1 MRSKFFSLAV
11 TVVVALAMAACD
23 GGSSPPPV
31 APTVTL
37 TSSASD
43 VAVNGVVTLSWSTTH
58 ATSCIASGA
67 WNHPQGIDGSEG
79 VAVLRTS
86 TYTLSCSGPGGVA
99 TSSVTITV
107 SGPPST
113 HSAALE
119 EMLWALPGRIEY
131 YLPYNQNLLP
141 GNPQSAP
148 YIQAKI
154 AMLQNPGL
162 VAEINNGQYWVE
174 GSAASRVPFVAVFP
188 TGDMRVE
195 ATQAVQSLE
204 RALPV
209 LENFMGAPLYATK
222 VGLWYGFVVGN
233 SGGGGTLDMEDQAT
247 YEARTGAGRWL
258 PYEAILYHELSHS
271 FIGNESLTQFLELY
285 VYNMLQTNSQDPQV
299 WIFTRN
305 YIAWDPSNKEI
316 HALLDVYQLIGPSA
330 MARAY
335 RKVYPLYPLYGQPL
349 SAECKQAFIDQAPSA
364 LKAQVADK
372 MAMVTY

>member
-1 MRSKFFSLAV
+1 MRSQLRNVAI
-11 TVVVALAMAACD
+11 TAVVVLAMAACD
-23 GGSSPPPV
+23 GGSSPP

-37 TSSASD
+37 MSSVS
-43 VAVNGVVTLSWSTTH
+43 GVVEPGTLVTMSWSTTH
-58 ATSCIASGA
+58 VTSCLASGA
-67 WNHPQGIDGSEG
+67 WSHPQGIDGSEG

-154 AMLQNPGL
+154 TMLQNPDL

-174 GSAASRVPFVAVFP
+174 GSAASRVPIVALFP

-209 LENFMGAPLYATK
+209 LENFMGAPLYSTK
-222 VGLWYGFVVGN
+222 VGLWYGFVIGN
-233 SGGGGTLDMEDQAT
+233 SGGGGTLAMEEQAT

-285 VYNMLQTNSQDPQV
+285 VYNMLHTNSQDLQV

-305 YIAWDPSNKEI
+305 YVAGDPSNAGV

-335 RKVYPLYPLYGQPL
+335 RTVYPLYPPCGAPL
-349 SAECKQAFIDQAPSA
+349 PASSKQAFIDQAPSA

>member
-1 MRSKFFSLAV
+1 MRSQFRSLVIMAL
-11 TVVVALAMAACD
+11 VALAMGACD
-23 GGSSPPPV
+23 GGSSPP
-31 APTVTL
+31 APTVKL
-37 TSSASD
+37 TSSVS
-43 VAVNGVVTLSWSTTH
+43 GVVDPGTLVTLSWSTTH
-58 ATSCIASGA
+58 ATSCLASGA
-67 WNHPQGIDGSEG
+67 WSHPQGIDGGEG
-79 VAVLRTS
+79 VVVLRTS

-154 AMLQNPGL
+154 TMLQNPDL

-174 GSAASRVPFVAVFP
+174 GSAASRLPFVALFP
-188 TGDMRVE
+188 TGNMRVE
-195 ATQAVQSLE
+195 ATQAMQSLE

-209 LENFMGAPLYATK
+209 LEDFMGTPLYATK
-222 VGLWYGFVVGN
+222 VGLWYGFVISSFAGVGM
-233 SGGGGTLDMEDQAT
+233 LDMEDQST
-247 YEARTGAGRWL
+247 YEARTGTGRLL

-271 FIGNESLTQFLELY
+271 FMGNESLDQFLELY
-285 VYNMLQTNSQDPQV
+285 VYNMLHTNSQDLQV

-305 YIAWDPSNKEI
+305 YVAWDPSNTGV

-335 RKVYPLYPLYGQPL
+335 RTVYPFHPPCGAPLPA
-349 SAECKQAFIDQAPSA
+349 SSKQAFIDQAPSA
-364 LKAQVADK
+364 LTAQVADK

>member
-1 MRSKFFSLAV
+1 
-11 TVVVALAMAACD
+11 
-23 GGSSPPPV
+23 
-31 APTVTL
+31 
-37 TSSASD
+37 
-43 VAVNGVVTLSWSTTH
+43 
-58 ATSCIASGA
+58 
-67 WNHPQGIDGSEG
+67 
-79 VAVLRTS
+79 
-86 TYTLSCSGPGGVA
+86 
-99 TSSVTITV
+99 
-107 SGPPST
+107 
-113 HSAALE
+113 
-119 EMLWALPGRIEY
+119 
-131 YLPYNQNLLP
+131 
-141 GNPQSAP
+141 
-148 YIQAKI
+148 
-154 AMLQNPGL
+154 
-162 VAEINNGQYWVE
+162 
-174 GSAASRVPFVAVFP
+174 
-188 TGDMRVE
+188 MRVE

-285 VYNMLQTNSQDPQV
+285 VYNMLHTNSQDLQV

-305 YIAWDPSNKEI
+305 YVAGDPSNAGV

-335 RKVYPLYPLYGQPL
+335 RTVYPLYPPCGAPL
-349 SAECKQAFIDQAPSA
+349 PASSKQAFIDQAPSA

>member
-1 MRSKFFSLAV
+1 MRSQLRNVAI
-11 TVVVALAMAACD
+11 TAVVVLAMAACD
-23 GGSSPPPV
+23 GGSSPP

-37 TSSASD
+37 MSSVS
-43 VAVNGVVTLSWSTTH
+43 GVVEPGTLVTMSWSTTH
-58 ATSCIASGA
+58 VTSCLASGA
-67 WNHPQGIDGSEG
+67 WSHPQGIDGSEG

-154 AMLQNPGL
+154 TMLQNPGL

-188 TGDMRVE
+188 TSNMRAE
-195 ATQAVQSLE
+195 AAQALQSLE

-209 LENFMGAPLYATK
+209 LEDFMGTPLYATK
-222 VGLWYGFVVGN
+222 VGLWYGFVSSSFAGVGM
-233 SGGGGTLDMEDQAT
+233 LDMEDQAT
-247 YEARTGAGRWL
+247 YDARTGAGRWL

-271 FIGNESLTQFLELY
+271 FIGNESLDQFLELY
-285 VYNMLQTNSQDPQV
+285 VYNMLHTNSQDLQV

-305 YIAWDPSNKEI
+305 YVAGDPSNAGV

-335 RKVYPLYPLYGQPL
+335 RTVYPLYPPCGAPL
-349 SAECKQAFIDQAPSA
+349 PASSKQAFIDQAPSA

>member
-1 MRSKFFSLAV
+1 MRSQSCIVAI
-11 TVVVALAMAACD
+11 TAVVALAMGACD
-23 GGSSPPPV
+23 GGSSPP
-31 APTVTL
+31 APTVKL
-37 TSSASD
+37 TSSVS
-43 VAVNGVVTLSWSTTH
+43 GVVDPGTLVTLSWSTTH
-58 ATSCIASGA
+58 VTSCLASGA
-67 WNHPQGIDGSEG
+67 WSHPQGIDGSEG

-86 TYTLSCSGPGGVA
+86 TYTLSCSGRGGVA

-107 SGPPST
+107 SGPPSA

-154 AMLQNPGL
+154 TMLQNPGL

-188 TGDMRVE
+188 TANMRAE
-195 ATQAVQSLE
+195 ATQALQSLE

-209 LENFMGAPLYATK
+209 LEVFMGTPLYATK
-222 VGLWYGFVVGN
+222 VGLWYGFVSSSFAGVGM
-233 SGGGGTLDMEDQAT
+233 LDMEDQAT
-247 YEARTGAGRWL
+247 YDARTAGGW

-271 FIGNESLTQFLELY
+271 FIGNESLDQFLELY
-285 VYNMLQTNSQDPQV
+285 AYNMLHTNSQDLQV
-299 WIFTRN
+299 WIYTRN
-305 YIAWDPSNKEI
+305 YVAWDSSNAGV

-335 RKVYPLYPLYGQPL
+335 RTVYPFHPPCGAPLPD
-349 SAECKQAFIDQAPSA
+349 SSKQAFIDQAPSA
-364 LKAQVADK
+364 LKAQVAEK
-372 MAMVTY
+372 MAKVTY